1 LKSDSSFL
9 ENNEILLPNR
19 CHEGHQGLKNPVFT
33 GFFRPLNLFPLGKIS
48 VSIAICIEI
57 WHKTFA
63 NMLMPLAYI
72 SSIWLSQ
79 YQNSIIDYGEIQPKT
94 SYFSSLIF
102 AFFSNIRGR
111 LDSQQYILHRA
122 SLLNRSDRKH
132 SFELLGN
139 SEQLRFLLTLHHYKY
154 FGFYSASLDA
164 YYPNFIAYFH
174 IQGFNHLHNWL

>member
-1 LKSDSSFL
+1 MKSDSSFL
-9 ENNEILLPNR
+9 VNNEILLPNR
-19 CHEGHQGLKNPVFT
+19 CHEGHQGSKSPVFT
-33 GFFRPLNLFPLGKIS
+33 GFFQAVKSFPLGKIS